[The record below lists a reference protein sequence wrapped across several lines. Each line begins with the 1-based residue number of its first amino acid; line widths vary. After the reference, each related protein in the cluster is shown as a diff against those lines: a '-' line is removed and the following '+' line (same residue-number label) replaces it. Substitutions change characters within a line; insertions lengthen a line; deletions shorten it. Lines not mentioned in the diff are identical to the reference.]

1 MKTLVFSD
9 THLTTSFD
17 KNLYDFLRII
27 ISGADQVI
35 INGDFW
41 EAHFEKFEN
50 FLNSPWRNLFP
61 LLKSKKTVY
70 IFGNHDKETYMDAR
84 VNVFSDIHTR
94 CHQIQINGTAYL
106 FEHGDRFFPNEN
118 EDPPSKM
125 FESLAVSFEQL
136 MVTLF
141 GKRFYRL
148 IGTPLNNTMKKYFRK
163 TAKKNDFIVCGHTH
177 FGEIDNENR
186 FANCG
191 AIRHGLAQYLLIDG
205 GGMIIEKVER
215 Y

>member
-17 KNLYDFLRII
+17 KKLYDFLRTI

-41 EAHFEKFEN
+41 EAHFEKFED
-50 FLNSPWRNLFP
+50 FLNSPWKNLFP
-61 LLKSKKTVY
+61 LLKSKGTVY
-70 IFGNHDKETYMDAR
+70 VFGNHDKETYMDSR

-94 CHQIQINGTAYL
+94 RHQIQINGTVYL
-106 FEHGDRFFPNEN
+106 FEHGDRFFPSEN
-118 EDPPSKM
+118 EDPPSKT
-125 FESLAVSFEQL
+125 FEYLAVSFEQL
-136 MVTLF
+136 MVSLL
-141 GKRFYRL
+141 GKRFYQL
-148 IGTPLNNTMKKYFRK
+148 ISMPLNNIMKKYFLK
-163 TAKKNDFIVCGHTH
+163 TSKKNCFMICGHTH
-177 FGEIDNENR
+177 FGEIDQENG

-191 AIRHGLAQYLLIDG
+191 AIRHGLAQYLLING
-205 GGMIIEKVER
+205 NGTITEKVER